1 MDKEVNI
8 QKIIQSVQSSEGE
21 NFQYNE
27 TAILAEYQ
35 KKAANTSSLA
45 IKILSIFGGFFAT
58 QTFLGFLALMRLFES
73 EIAILITGIIFI
85 IAAIWL
91 NKTHDK
97 LIFDTLSI
105 STYVTGFV
113 LLGIGLSG
121 LNVEENPL
129 IFIILVVSLLTL
141 LVNQTYMLS
150 FIAVINVSGCLLA
163 FIIFNKSYEFFHLY
177 NISIA
182 YTLAYVILNE
192 AKIITFNKKLS
203 KLYDP
208 TRIGLIFSLLFGL
221 VILVNRAVFE
231 MPTSFIWLSSVLLL
245 IGVIYLVSQIMKRMN
260 ITDKKQQIIIY
271 ILSVLVL
278 SSTIFAPSI
287 LGAILIMLL
296 SFFVNYKTGLV
307 IGITALAYFVS
318 QYYYDLNLTLLV
330 KSIIL
335 FSSGILF
342 IVFFLFTRKKH
353 IANEKV

>member
-1 MDKEVNI
+1 MDKELNI
-8 QKIIQSVQSSEGE
+8 KEIIESIQSSEGE

-27 TAILAEYQ
+27 AAILAEY
-35 KKAANTSSLA
+35 KKKDANKSSLA

-58 QTFLGFLALMRLFES
+58 QTFLGFLAVMRLFES
-73 EIAILITGIIFI
+73 EVAILTTGIIFI

-91 NKTHDK
+91 SKTFDK

-113 LLGIGLSG
+113 LLGVGLNG

-129 IFIILVVSLLTL
+129 VFIILVVSLLTI

-150 FIAVINVSGCLLA
+150 FIAIITISSCLLA
-163 FIIFNKSYEFFHLY
+163 FIILNKSYEFFHLY

-182 YTLAYVILNE
+182 YTLAYIILNE

-208 TRIGLIFSLLFGL
+208 IRIGLIFSLLFGL
-221 VILVNRAVFE
+221 IILVNRKMFE

-245 IGVIYLVSQIMKRMN
+245 IGVMYLVSQIIKRMD
-260 ITDKKQQIIIY
+260 ITNKKQQVIIY

-287 LGAILIMLL
+287 LGAILIILL
-296 SFFVNYKTGLV
+296 CFFVNYKTGLV
-307 IGITALAYFVS
+307 IGVTALAYFVS

-342 IVFFLFTRKKH
+342 IVFFLFTNKKH

>member
-1 MDKEVNI
+1 MDKESNI
-8 QKIIQSVQSSEGE
+8 KEIIESIQSSEGE

-27 TAILAEYQ
+27 AAILAEY
-35 KKAANTSSLA
+35 KKKDANKSSLA

-58 QTFLGFLALMRLFES
+58 QTFLGFLAVMRLFES
-73 EIAILITGIIFI
+73 EVAILTTGIIFI

-91 NKTHDK
+91 SKTFDK

-113 LLGIGLSG
+113 LLGVGLNG

-129 IFIILVVSLLTL
+129 VFIILVVSLLTI

-150 FIAVINVSGCLLA
+150 FIAIITISSCLLA
-163 FIIFNKSYEFFHLY
+163 FIILNKSYEFFHLY

-182 YTLAYVILNE
+182 YTLAYLILNE

-208 TRIGLIFSLLFGL
+208 IRIGLIFSLLFGL
-221 VILVNRAVFE
+221 IILVNRKMFE

-245 IGVIYLVSQIMKRMN
+245 IGVMYLVSQIIKRMD
-260 ITDKKQQIIIY
+260 ITNKKQQVIIY

-287 LGAILIMLL
+287 LGAILIILL
-296 SFFVNYKTGLV
+296 CFFVNYKTGLV
-307 IGITALAYFVS
+307 IGVTALAYFVS

-342 IVFFLFTRKKH
+342 IVFFLFTNKKH

>member
-1 MDKEVNI
+1 MDKELNI
-8 QKIIQSVQSSEGE
+8 KEIIESIQSSEGE

-27 TAILAEYQ
+27 AAILAEY
-35 KKAANTSSLA
+35 KKKDANKSSLA

-58 QTFLGFLALMRLFES
+58 QTFLGFLAVMRLFES
-73 EIAILITGIIFI
+73 EVAILTTGIIFI

-91 NKTHDK
+91 SKTFDK

-113 LLGIGLSG
+113 LLGVGLNG

-129 IFIILVVSLLTL
+129 VFIILVVSLLTI

-150 FIAVINVSGCLLA
+150 FIAIITISSCLLA
-163 FIIFNKSYEFFHLY
+163 FIILNKSYEFFHLY

-182 YTLAYVILNE
+182 YTLAYLILNE

-208 TRIGLIFSLLFGL
+208 IRIGLIFSLLFGL
-221 VILVNRAVFE
+221 IILVNRKMFE

-245 IGVIYLVSQIMKRMN
+245 IGVMYLVSQIIKRMD
-260 ITDKKQQIIIY
+260 ITNKKQQVIIY

-287 LGAILIMLL
+287 LGAILIILL
-296 SFFVNYKTGLV
+296 CFFVNYKTGLV
-307 IGITALAYFVS
+307 IGVTALAYFVS

-342 IVFFLFTRKKH
+342 IVFFLFTNKKH